1 MKSVLLIGL
10 SSENHPNELN
20 KDPNNVQYASN
31 ASWAAIS
38 HYPAL
43 QQLKNKY
50 ILSGLLNSSEERGK
64 KIANIL
70 EHSDPNLKIYRSEEE
85 VIQDY
90 KNIDIAVV
98 SVNVRYHFKT
108 IMNLIESP
116 MLIYCEW
123 PLAKSLNES
132 ETILSSRK
140 NHAKS
145 TIVGLQSRKAPQIL
159 MAKRLIES
167 GALGRVLRT
176 RASGYCG
183 TIFSG
188 QILEGNEDFYLNPEN
203 GHTLF
208 SIPFA
213 HLFDAIMYTLGS
225 YPKKLFAEVI
235 NRNPEYVVVNKE
247 GVPTGKV
254 KKNESPNDVLI
265 AGTFENNVTVS
276 VNAIPGGPI
285 FEELPGLRWEIF
297 GTEGYILI
305 ESQSCFVEL
314 DKLTLK
320 YFDQNGNMTSSDMKD
335 YNPFAQNVA
344 QMYEAIEPNQ
354 EVQRFAVSGVP
365 TFKDAVVLH
374 RILDK
379 IMLSSTEGEVVN
391 FTEDDFYKF

>member
-1 MKSVLLIGL
+1 MKSLLLIGL

-43 QQLKNKY
+43 QHLKNKFV
-50 ILSGLLNSSEERGK
+50 LHGLLNSNEEKGK
-64 KIANIL
+64 KIAKIL

-85 VIQDY
+85 VVQNHKD
-90 KNIDIAVV
+90 IDIAAV
-98 SVNVRYHFKT
+98 SVNVRYHFKI
-108 IMNLIESP
+108 IMNLIDSP
-116 MLIYCEW
+116 MLIYSEW

-140 NHAKS
+140 NNAKS

-176 RASGYCG
+176 RAIGYCG
-183 TIFSG
+183 AIFNG
-188 QILEGNEDFYLNPEN
+188 QILEGSEDFYLNPEN

-225 YPKKLFAEVI
+225 YPKKLFAEI
-235 NRNPEYVVVNKE
+235 LNRNPEYVEVNKE
-247 GVPTGKV
+247 GIATGRV
-254 KKNESPNDVLI
+254 KKNESPNDVLV
-265 AGTFENNVTVS
+265 AGTFENDVTVS
-276 VNAIPGGPI
+276 VNAIPGVPLCK
-285 FEELPGLRWEIF
+285 ESPGLKWEIF

-314 DKLTLK
+314 NKLTLK
-320 YFDQNGNMTSSDMKD
+320 YFDQNGNMTFSDMKD

-344 QMYEAIEPNQ
+344 QMYEAIEPNH
-354 EVQRFAVSGVP
+354 EAQRFAFSGVP
-365 TFKDAVVLH
+365 TFKDAVILH

-379 IMLSSTEGEVVN
+379 LMLSSTEGVVN